1 MPGYTRTSAFSRR
14 MLKHVQL
21 SPFRSRSDTLS
32 LSSTASYSSLSSPEP
47 LLSSR
52 SSSYSSLTES
62 SPTTTIKVYAR
73 CLRPDIEY
81 KTLSITF
88 QTTCREVVTSLLNK
102 YRMRHRDPNLF
113 YLTMEVTVRK
123 AGVRTV
129 LVLDEEARPAALQ
142 SCHPRGDSR
151 FSLQTRRG
159 GLVKIYDSALMPGS
173 QYKSL
178 LVSERTTVDELLQM
192 LLNCCNSQE
201 RVEHFSLYE
210 VSHAQEYHRKL
221 HPDDCPLRVQQCWT
235 TPNDFH
241 FLVRRN
247 LDFRPRR
254 KVIGK
259 VTPWTPELPSTPC
272 SSRQALQM
280 QLSSLSLD
288 SPTSH
293 GTSSSYAD
301 YENYFYI

>member
-1 MPGYTRTSAFSRR
+1 

-21 SPFRSRSDTLS
+21 SPYRTRSADTFS
-32 LSSTASYSSLSSPEP
+32 LSSNTSYSSLSPEP
-47 LLSSR
+47 LSSR
-52 SSSYSSLTES
+52 SSSYSSLS
-62 SPTTTIKVYAR
+62 DASPSTTIKVYAR

-88 QTTCREVVTSLLNK
+88 QTTCREVVHSLLSK

-142 SCHPRGDSR
+142 SCQPRGDSR
-151 FSLQTRRG
+151 FALQTRRG
-159 GLVKIYDSALMPGS
+159 GLVKIYDSVLMPGS

-178 LVSERTTVDELLQM
+178 LISCRTTVDELIQI
-192 LLNCCNSQE
+192 LLNCYNSKD
-201 RVEHFSLYE
+201 RVEQFSLYE
-210 VSHAQEYHRKL
+210 VCKSQESQRKL
-221 HPDDCPLRVQQCWT
+221 HPDDRPLEVQARWL
-235 TPNDFH
+235 PPHEYH

-247 LDFRPRR
+247 VDYKTRS
-254 KVIGK
+254 KVAI
-259 VTPWTPELPSTPC
+259 PWTPSLSLPC
-272 SSRQALQM
+272 SSRQ
-280 QLSSLSLD
+280 SLSA
-288 SPTSH
+288 PH
-293 GTSSSYAD
+293 SSAHPE